1 MMVADL
7 AAQASGLGN
16 MMRWEAGS
24 MVGARSGGRAP
35 TIALLARACSV
46 PAQPGRG
53 VHDGE

>member
-1 MMVADL
+1 MVADL
-7 AAQASGLGN
+7 AAQASGLGT
-16 MMRWEAGS
+16 MM
-24 MVGARSGGRAP
+24 RSGGRAP

>member
-7 AAQASGLGN
+7 AAQASGLGT

-24 MVGARSGGRAP
+24 MMGARSGGRAP